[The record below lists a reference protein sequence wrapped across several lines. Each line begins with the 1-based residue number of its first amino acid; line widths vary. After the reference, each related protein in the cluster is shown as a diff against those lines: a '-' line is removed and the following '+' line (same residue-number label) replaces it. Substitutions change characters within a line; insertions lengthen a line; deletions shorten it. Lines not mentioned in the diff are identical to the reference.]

1 MRSMGGSTR
10 IHKRTN
16 TSPHTRTPTHTHI
29 PTTKAAALVD
39 FLFFEQGPESD
50 DRPHFLFNVLVR
62 GT

>member
-1 MRSMGGSTR
+1 MGA
-10 IHKRTN
+10 HAY
-16 TSPHTRTPTHTHI
+16 TSAQTQALTHARPHTHI